1 MSLIVKLYKQHPGKY
16 YLCHLQSNDTNN
28 TLTNSIYFTYS
39 KIPTRASHGHST
51 SIYNFNVSSSVSR
64 HRKVCGFSLN
74 QFRSHPIRV
83 DEELE
88 DERSINR
95 IAGVLESMDTQKSQ
109 PEKQSSFAATAPSV
123 TSCQKKKNEEA
134 TFLDDLKDHIDEFIK
149 ASMDEHKSCFKKTI
163 QKMFG
168 MSKTIAEGHSNASKE
183 VQSSLHLQTTVQD

>member
-1 MSLIVKLYKQHPGKY
+1 MSLTIKIYKQHPNKY
-16 YLCHLQSNDTNN
+16 YLYHLQSNDTNS
-28 TLTNSIYFTYS
+28 TLTNSIYFT
-39 KIPTRASHGHST
+39 KIGTRPSHWHST

-74 QFRSHPIRV
+74 QFRSHPTRV

-95 IAGVLESMDTQKSQ
+95 ITGVLESMDTQKSQ
-109 PEKQSSFAATAPSV
+109 PEKQSSSAATAPSV

-134 TFLDDLKDHIDEFIK
+134 AFLDDLKDHIDEFIK
-149 ASMDEHKSCFKKTI
+149 ASMDEHKSCFKKII

-168 MSKTIAEGHSNASKE
+168 MSKTVAEGHSNASKE
-183 VQSSLHLQTTVQD
+183 IQSSLHLQTTVQD